1 MEKSHDAFVA
11 FVDVLS
17 SALAQE
23 SQHTASIAARVGLSR
38 SHFSRLVTAASGEP
52 PAALRRRILLERA
65 AYLLATTDA
74 TILDVAVES
83 GYSSHEAFT
92 RAFFAAYGL
101 TPRRWRLSPT
111 RLQIDAPNRVHFH
124 PPDSLLLP
132 ARRKVSGMDLIM
144 RMLEHNVWLTDD
156 MLRRCEGLPGQVLD
170 RPIELSVEG
179 VDADPTLRSLLARL
193 VGQLEM
199 WNAAF
204 AGQPCTWPDD
214 TPTVLELRRRLGV
227 VGPEFLTRVGGI
239 AEEGRLDEAIVCPG
253 DRIEVYTYGGV
264 IAHILTYAAHRRI
277 LAAGALNDA
286 GHADLDE
293 DPVRWISATA

>member
-1 MEKSHDAFVA
+1 MEKAHDAFVA
-11 FVDVLS
+11 FVDMLS
-17 SALAQE
+17 SALTQE
-23 SQHTASIAARVGLSR
+23 RQHTESIAAQVGLSR

-92 RAFFAAYGL
+92 RAFSAAYGL
-101 TPRRWRLSPT
+101 APRRWRMSPT

-124 PPDSLLLP
+124 PPASLLLP
-132 ARRKVSGMDLIM
+132 ARRKVTGMDLVVRI
-144 RMLEHNVWLTDD
+144 LEHNVWLTDE
-156 MLRRCEGLPGQVLD
+156 MLRRCEGLSAQVLD

-204 AGQPCTWPDD
+204 AGQPYISPHD
-214 TPTVLELRRRLGV
+214 TPTVFELRRRLAV
-227 VGPEFLTRVGGI
+227 VGPEFLSQVRGVTE
-239 AEEGRLDEAIVCPG
+239 AGRLDEAVVCPG
-253 DRIEVYTYGGV
+253 DQVEVYSYGGV
-264 IAHILTYAAHRRI
+264 VAHIITYAAHRRI

-286 GHADLDE
+286 GHTDLDE